1 VLLSPLITN
10 AVATTTI
17 DYCTGE
23 SAVPGN
29 LADTA
34 EQRTATAAGVTL
46 NTVTKALMA
55 VSTERAE
62 PWVSA
67 AVYADTVLKDEDKAV
82 EFLDRA
88 LVYAPRCKTALLI
101 KVRSF
106 LLKTDKL

>member
-1 VLLSPLITN
+1 MKHCYHCHC
-10 AVATTTI
+10 
-17 DYCTGE
+17 DHCTGD
-23 SAVPGN
+23 ATLPATV
-29 LADTA
+29 ADTA

-55 VSTERAE
+55 VTTERAE

-88 LVYAPRCKTALLI
+88 LVYAPRCKTALLL
-101 KVRSF
+101 KVRMY
-106 LLKTDKL
+106 TT